1 MRRLAIGDRL
11 AACPGGLAAWCWLL
25 TVPLQALHDAWDTY
39 REIHF
44 PVISPRTRTAYK
56 TAYYRA
62 VNALPGVITT
72 GAVLEWHRAMAR
84 TYSVSYA
91 NDCLH
96 VLRGVSRRAAMVT
109 GDTRLQALIWG
120 VGAIRE
126 GVKAPRCPPRD
137 LVRVAMP
144 FCRNA
149 GERLWLLL
157 ACLAGLRRGELLG
170 LRASDWDPETHV
182 LRVERQR
189 RSPQRKNR
197 KPLAVAIDAPDVR
210 KLLELVIDHPE
221 LARSARAAGHPCA
234 GYLFGWG
241 YKYAA
246 SFLGHLRS
254 RLGAKYFPRGG
265 GWHVCRHWGA
275 TELARAGA
283 SVWDLCAWLGDS
295 SPEVAQTYVDM
306 VRGSSVGGV
315 ATLARRHG
323 LFGPRRVSKKK
334 KGALV
339 VQTKTPFTSGR
350 RRY

>member
-1 MRRLAIGDRL
+1 M
-11 AACPGGLAAWCWLL
+11 
-25 TVPLQALHDAWDTY
+25 PLQALESAWNTY

-44 PVISPRTRTAYK
+44 PAIAPRTRIAYRTAYN
-56 TAYYRA
+56 RA
-62 VNALPGVITT
+62 VGALPDRLTT

-84 TYSVSYA
+84 TYSVAYA

-137 LVRVAMP
+137 LVRVALP
-144 FCRNA
+144 LCRNA

-170 LRASDWDPETHV
+170 LKASDWDPEARV

-197 KPLAVAIDAPDVR
+197 KPLAVRIDAPDVR
-210 KLLELVIDHPE
+210 RLLELVIDHPE
-221 LARSARAAGHPCA
+221 LAASRRSAGNPCQS
-234 GYLFGWG
+234 YLFAWG

-246 SFLGHLRS
+246 AFLKRLRDHLGPR
-254 RLGAKYFPRGG
+254 YFPRGG

-334 KGALV
+334 KGAPV
-339 VQTKTPFTSGR
+339 DKTETPFTSGR
-350 RRY
+350 RR